1 MEERN
6 MKQEKEMEDILSRSS
21 LKENPFGVPAGY
33 FTSMQEEVME
43 KISATP
49 VAQPYSKEETEAAPA
64 TFMTYFKPA
73 FAMAA
78 MFGLVFGIGWGAMK
92 ITGTYTE
99 DVPGNEHVVLGD
111 VQRET
116 EEEEDIYSIL
126 DITIEDILTADNAE
140 LDIPANPTVL
150 DDETIEQYLI
160 DTRVS
165 STAIALLE

>member
-99 DVPGNEHVVLGD
+99 DVPGNEQVVLGD
-111 VQRET
+111 VQGEM
-116 EEEEDIYSIL
+116 EEEDIYSIL

>member
-1 MEERN
+1 MYLLPPLVIYGPEFLGLLGREVKFLGEECYLLA
-6 MKQEKEMEDILSRSS
+6 QDFFPCGVFFYLCSRC
-21 LKENPFGVPAGY
+21 LFIMFPVQLGV
-33 FTSMQEEVME
+33 S
-43 KISATP
+43 
-49 VAQPYSKEETEAAPA
+49 
-64 TFMTYFKPA
+64 
-73 FAMAA
+73 
-78 MFGLVFGIGWGAMK
+78 GLVFGIGWGAMK

-111 VQRET
+111 VQGET
-116 EEEEDIYSIL
+116 EEEDIYSIL
-126 DITIEDILTADNAE
+126 DITIEDILTAENAE